1 MREELFTQ
9 AQEKVFIND
18 VLKACRDVRVWY
30 FVAFIGVWVM
40 EPLEHVRRWGL
51 CCPRG
56 ECNRLREEEHK
67 LVKCPRGLAGRRLH
81 QAWPWVQK
89 QIALFRTWS
98 KSVTPADC
106 EGSEEWCGIVRHM
119 CASAASELRLAFNYQ
134 ALETTG
140 NRHFVKTKFL
150 ETENVKW
157 YCNNAEKLPFKD
169 NEFDYYTIS
178 FGIRNVANID
188 ETFKEA
194 YRVLK
199 PGGRLLCL
207 EFSKVENEILNT
219 FYKIY
224 SKTIPVMG
232 KIILKNSKP
241 YEYLINSID
250 EFYSQEKLLE
260 LLNKQNFTNTSYRNL
275 SAGIVA
281 IHSAWKI

>member
-1 MREELFTQ
+1 MQTHHQ
-9 AQEKVFIND
+9 NKKKIVTKVFNEVFDKYDFMNDLMSLGIHRLWKKTFINFLNPQKNTKLID
-18 VLKACRDVRVWY
+18 VASGTGDI
-30 FVAFIGVWVM
+30 A
-40 EPLEHVRRWGL
+40 
-51 CCPRG
+51 
-56 ECNRLREEEHK
+56 K
-67 LVKCPRGLAGRRLH
+67 L
-81 QAWPWVQK
+81 
-89 QIALFRTWS
+89 
-98 KSVTPADC
+98 
-106 EGSEEWCGIVRHM
+106 
-119 CASAASELRLAFNYQ
+119 
-134 ALETTG
+134 
-140 NRHFVKTKFL
+140 FL
-150 ETENVKW
+150 EYINYKGSVYCVDENEGMLEVNKKKFKKQNNVKW
-157 YCNNAEKLPFKD
+157 YCNNAENLPFKN

-178 FGIRNVANID
+178 FGIRNVSNID
-188 ETFKEA
+188 NVFKEA

-250 EFYSQEKLLE
+250 EFYSQEELLE
-260 LLNKQNFTNTSYRNL
+260 LLNRQNFTNTSYRNL